1 MDAGDFSGLL
11 WLGGRSLL
19 TGVGLVNVS
28 FSELW
33 EVLGLQE
40 GSSHPPSVWCL
51 LPPISQNSGEAC
63 GLRRLFVPPA
73 ATEGPRYVPPLPRG
87 AYPPPYRLHHRLQWP
102 AAPRSLSQA
111 AEEGRPPTIP
121 AWFGKGKS
129 LPATT
134 DRNKLNYASGE
145 ERKEDALRPLQV
157 SRSELANEIGS
168 VLICFCSVGRSQL
181 WQTILSHKPRKVVLS
196 VSVMNVSSVVTAPEG
211 DKDRLAVHRGPK
223 ISIIFPPPFLCAPS
237 SPLLPKK
244 RAPQRLPSAF
254 LELAWLCRFGSFTP
268 CI

>member
-1 MDAGDFSGLL
+1 MLF
-11 WLGGRSLL
+11 
-19 TGVGLVNVS
+19 
-28 FSELW
+28 
-33 EVLGLQE
+33 
-40 GSSHPPSVWCL
+40 PP
-51 LPPISQNSGEAC
+51 PP
-63 GLRRLFVPPA
+63 
-73 ATEGPRYVPPLPRG
+73 PPLPFSLVLAPINIQKLWRG
-87 AYPPPYRLHHRLQWP
+87 LWFTEAFCSPSSHRRTSLCPTSAQRSVPPRHRLHHRLRWP
-102 AAPRSLSQA
+102 AAPHSLSQA

-134 DRNKLNYASGE
+134 NRNKLNYASGE

-157 SRSELANEIGS
+157 SRSELASEISS

-211 DKDRLAVHRGPK
+211 DKDRRAVHRGPK

-268 CI
+268 CV